1 MSQMSLKADIAVI
14 GAGSG
19 GLSVA
24 SGAAQLGL
32 DVVLFERSI
41 MGGDCLNHGCVPS
54 KALLAAAKAAHGMRG
69 GGHLGVRATG
79 IEIDFA
85 AVMVHVHGAI
95 AAIAPHDSQERFEGL
110 GVRVI
115 REQARFLDA
124 RRIASRSVT
133 VEAKRVVIA
142 TGSRPAIP
150 PIPGLDDLPYLTNE
164 TIFGLTELPR
174 RLIILGAGPIG
185 VEIGQAFRRL
195 GTEVVM
201 IARGG
206 LLGREDPEASSLV
219 ARQLEADGVELLL
232 NHEVVEAAPGPALVV
247 DGPSGRRTVEGS
259 HLLVA
264 TGRRPSLDGLDL
276 DKAGIAHN
284 EKGVCTDRKLRS
296 SNTRVYA
303 VGDVAGRG
311 QYTHLA
317 GAHAGLVIRNAIFRL
332 PVNAD
337 DLVVPRVT
345 YTDPE
350 LAAVG
355 LSEAEARERHGDG
368 VRVERFDFSNNDR
381 ATAEGDRRGFGKL
394 IARPDGRILGVVTVG
409 AGAGDMI
416 AQWVL
421 AMSAGLK
428 LSKLTG
434 MIAPYPTRS
443 EVPKRLAGQF
453 YSGALFSSRT
463 KRLVSVLKRLP

>member
-1 MSQMSLKADIAVI
+1 MSQMNLQADMVVI

-32 DVVLFERSI
+32 EVVLFERAE
-41 MGGDCLNHGCVPS
+41 MGGDCLNAGCVPS
-54 KALLAAAKAAHGMRG
+54 KALLAAAKSAQSMRG
-69 GGHLGVRATG
+69 GGHLGVKAAG
-79 IEIDFA
+79 MEIDFS
-85 AVMVHVHGAI
+85 AVMAHVHGAI

-115 REQARFLDA
+115 REQARFLD
-124 RRIASRSVT
+124 RRRVVSRSLT

-150 PIPGLDDLPYLTNE
+150 PVPGLEQLAFLTNE
-164 TIFGLTELPR
+164 TIFDLMELPR
-174 RLIILGAGPIG
+174 RLLILGAGPIG
-185 VEIGQAFRRL
+185 VELGQAFRRL
-195 GTEVVM
+195 GAEVV
-201 IARGG
+201 IIGRGAA
-206 LLGREDPEASSLV
+206 LGREDPEARDV
-219 ARQLEADGVELLL
+219 VMQQLATDGVELLL
-232 NHEVVEAAPGPALVV
+232 NHDVVEARPGPALVV
-247 DGPSGRRTVEGS
+247 EGPQGRRTIEGS

-264 TGRRPSLDGLDL
+264 TGRRPSTEALDL
-276 DKAGIAHN
+276 EKAGISHDH
-284 EKGVCTDRKLRS
+284 KGVRTDRRLRT
-296 SNTRVYA
+296 SNRRVYA
-303 VGDVAGRG
+303 VGDVAARG

-317 GAHAGLVIRNAIFRL
+317 GAHAGLVIRNALFRL
-332 PVNAD
+332 PVDAD
-337 DLVVPRVT
+337 RLVLPRVL

-355 LSEAEARERHGDG
+355 LSEEEARARHGDR
-368 VRVERFDFSNNDR
+368 VRVERVELSSNDR

-394 IARPDGRILGVVTVG
+394 IALPDGRILGAVIVG
-409 AGAGDMI
+409 TAAGDI
-416 AQWVL
+416 ISQWVL

-434 MIAPYPTRS
+434 MVAPYPTRG

-453 YSGALFSSRT
+453 YTGALFSSRT
-463 KRLVSVLKRLP
+463 RRLVSLLKRLP